1 MIERMNGTSA
11 RKLAAVGA
19 SLAVLGGGLL
29 VSSGA
34 DAQRGKAST
43 TVTIQGGGSISGYV
57 KSSQP
62 NKCAN
67 GRKITVYRLKND
79 HEEKITTDTATPN
92 GDKYQ
97 WSAGNPGNGRYFAAA
112 KETRKCEGDLSK
124 IVRN

>member
-1 MIERMNGTSA
+1 MIERMNGAGA
-11 RKLAAVGA
+11 RKLVAVGA

-29 VSSGA
+29 ISSGA

-57 KSSQP
+57 KSP
-62 NKCAN
+62 KENKCAN
-67 GRKITVYRLKND
+67 GRKITVYRLKHD
-79 HEEKITTDTATPN
+79 HEQKVTTDTAQAN

-112 KETRKCEGDLSK
+112 KETSECEGDLSK
-124 IVRN
+124 VVRN

>member
-1 MIERMNGTSA
+1 MST
-11 RKLAAVGA
+11 
-19 SLAVLGGGLL
+19 
-29 VSSGA
+29 GA

-57 KSSQP
+57 KSSNE

-67 GRKITVYRLKND
+67 GRKVIVWRVKKD
-79 HEEKITTDTATPN
+79 APDQKVVTDTATAN

-97 WSAGNPGNGRYFAAA
+97 WSAGSPGNGKYFAEA
-112 KETRKCEGDLSK
+112 KETSKCEGDVSK

>member
-1 MIERMNGTSA
+1 M
-11 RKLAAVGA
+11 
-19 SLAVLGGGLL
+19 GGGLL

-43 TVTIQGGGSISGYV
+43 RVTIQGGGSISGYV
-57 KSSQP
+57 KSSNE

-112 KETRKCEGDLSK
+112 KETSKCEGDLSK

>member
-1 MIERMNGTSA
+1 MVERISGTGA
-11 RKLAAVGA
+11 RRLVALAA
-19 SLAVLGGGLL
+19 SLVVLGGGLL

-34 DAQRGKAST
+34 DAQRGKAKT

-57 KSSQP
+57 KSP
-62 NKCAN
+62 KENKCAN
-67 GRKITVYRLKND
+67 GRKITVFRLRND

-112 KETRKCEGDLSK
+112 KETRECEGDLSK

>member
-1 MIERMNGTSA
+1 MIERMSGSSA
-11 RKLAAVGA
+11 RKLMAVGA

-29 VSSGA
+29 VSEGA
-34 DAQRGKAST
+34 TARGKAST
-43 TVTIQGGGSISGYV
+43 KVTIQGGGSISGYV
-57 KSSQP
+57 KSSNE

-67 GRKITVYRLKND
+67 GRKITVFRLKND

-112 KETRKCEGDLSK
+112 KETNKCEGDLSK